1 VVDKFTRELQAQL
14 VERRVALELTE
25 AARHLLAKRGYD
37 PDFGARPLARLLEEE
52 IKRPLADAM
61 LFGDLTQ
68 GGTAHIDA
76 HDEVFVLNFAVADTA
91 AVLN

>member
-1 VVDKFTRELQAQL
+1 
-14 VERRVALELTE
+14 
-25 AARHLLAKRGYD
+25 
-37 PDFGARPLARLLEEE
+37 
-52 IKRPLADAM
+52 M

-68 GGTAHIDA
+68 GGTARIDA